1 MKTNKQISKSAQA
14 QPVANLSVVILN
26 EKEMSS
32 VNGTGKIG
40 SL

>member
-1 MKTNKQISKSAQA
+1 MKTNKQISKSTQT
-14 QPVANLSVVILN
+14 QPIANLLVVILN

-32 VNGTGKIG
+32 VNGAGKIG